1 MLSPGPN
8 FWTETYRD
16 RPFEAASWALQR
28 KSMIQMELFGP
39 RYDSVMNTRN
49 YDVET
54 KKTAWWLTY
63 PSEKYMSSSVGVINF
78 PIYGKS

>member
-54 KKTAWWLTY
+54 KKLLGGWPTPLKNIWVRQL
-63 PSEKYMSSSVGVINF
+63 GL
-78 PIYGKS
+78 